1 MFFVFHL
8 PLSLNEGE
16 FIVTDTGST
25 HEVVLRR
32 VVLVEAVFA
41 LVATGSRNVKLTD
54 SEAIISLRDSK
65 LRLVSHTRVDNIRA
79 DYIRVVVLTRAR
91 KLLRFI

>member
-1 MFFVFHL
+1 LFFVFHL
-8 PLSLNEGE
+8 PLSLNKGE
-16 FIVTDTGST
+16 FIVTDASST

-32 VVLVEAVFA
+32 MVLVEAVFT
-41 LVATGSRNVKLTD
+41 LVATRSGNVKLTY

-79 DYIRVVVLTRAR
+79 DYIGVLVLTRAR
-91 KLLRFI
+91 KLL